1 MTETPIQAPLVLRV
15 HPADTVAVA
24 VHPLRAGELVRLG
37 TEAEEA
43 VLRQD
48 IPAGHKIALR
58 DYEAGDPVVK
68 YGFPIGRVTRPI
80 ARGQWVHSHNL
91 ATALSGDADFSDVR
105 HRPLADVLA
114 ALPDPG
120 PEPTWEGF
128 VRPDGR
134 VGTRNELWVLNTVGC
149 VNRAA
154 ERIARTIDRRFGH
167 EGEGVIDGAHAFAHP
182 FGCSQLGGDHARTR
196 DLLAALTRHPNC
208 GGAVVLGLGCENN
221 QLAAFLDAADL
232 DGSRRARGRLQSFVA
247 QLVGD
252 EIETGIEAA
261 EKIVEV
267 MREDRRETVGAHRL
281 VLGVKC
287 GGSDGFSG
295 VTANPLLG
303 RLADRWTAWGARV
316 LQTEVPEMFGAEP
329 VLLERAVSGDVF
341 CETVNLVQ
349 RFRDYFVAH
358 DQPVYE
364 NPSPGNKDGGLT
376 TLEEK
381 SLGAIQKGGRAPVA
395 EVLDYAEA
403 ASVPAS
409 GTDSSDG
416 FARGLGLIESP
427 GNDGVSC
434 TALTASGATVL
445 LFTTGRG
452 TPLGFPAP
460 TVKVATNPDIA
471 EHKPHW
477 IDFGAGDL
485 LTGAADMDALADR
498 LTAYVL
504 DVASGR
510 RTNNETND
518 YREIAIWKGGVTL

>member
-1 MTETPIQAPLVLRV
+1 MTLTAPQAPSALRV
-15 HPADTVAVA
+15 HPSDTVAVA
-24 VHPLRAGELVRLG
+24 VRAMEAGESVRLG
-37 TEAEEA
+37 PEAEGL
-43 VLRQD
+43 VLREA
-48 IPAGHKIALR
+48 IPAGHKLALR
-58 DYEAGDPVVK
+58 PHAPGEPVIK
-68 YGFPIGRVTRPI
+68 YGFPIGRASGRI
-80 ARGQWVHSHNL
+80 APGEWVHSHNL
-91 ATALSGDADFSDVR
+91 ATALSGDADVSSVR
-105 HRPLADVLA
+105 PKPLTETLA

-128 VRPDGR
+128 VREDGR

-154 ERIARTIDRRFGH
+154 ERIARTIDRRYGP

-196 DLLAALTRHPNC
+196 DLLAVLTRHPNC

-221 QLAAFLDAADL
+221 QLAAFLDAADP
-232 DGSRRARGRLQSFVA
+232 DGSRREAGRLESFVA

-261 EKIVEV
+261 EQIVAR
-267 MREDRRETVGAHRL
+267 MREDRRETVPAHRL

-316 LQTEVPEMFGAEP
+316 LQTEVPEMFGAEA
-329 VLLERAVSGDVF
+329 VLLERAASGEVF
-341 CETVNLVQ
+341 DQTVDLVQ

-395 EVLDYAEA
+395 EVLGYAQT
-403 ASVPAS
+403 ASVP
-409 GTDSSDG
+409 GTTTD
-416 FARGLGLIESP
+416 FAFAGGLGLIESP

-460 TVKVATNPDIA
+460 TVKVATNPTIA

-485 LTGAADMDALADR
+485 LTGDADMDALADR
-498 LTAYVL
+498 LTASVL
-504 DVASGR
+504 EIASGR

>member
-1 MTETPIQAPLVLRV
+1 MTATAPAPPALRV

-24 VHPLRAGELVRLG
+24 VRPLAGG
-37 TEAEEA
+37 AEVEGV
-43 VLRQD
+43 VLAED
-48 IPAGHKIALR
+48 VPAGHKVALVAHA
-58 DYEAGDPVVK
+58 EGEPVVK
-68 YGFPIGRVTRPI
+68 YGFPIGRATAPI
-80 ARGQWVHSHNL
+80 AAGAWVHSHNL
-91 ATALSGDADFSDVR
+91 ATALSRDADFSGVR
-105 HRPLADVLA
+105 RQPLGDVLA
-114 ALPDPG
+114 ALGDPG
-120 PEPTWEGF
+120 PEPTWDGY
-128 VRPDGR
+128 VRADGR
-134 VGTRNELWVLNTVGC
+134 VGTRNEVWVLNTVGC

-154 ERIARTIDRRFGH
+154 ERVAREIDRRFGPG
-167 EGEGVIDGAHAFAHP
+167 GEGVVDGAHAFAHP
-182 FGCSQLGGDHARTR
+182 FGCSQLGGDHERTR

-221 QLAAFLDAADL
+221 QLDAFLTVADP
-232 DGSRRARGRLQSFVA
+232 DGARRGAGRLESFAA

-252 EIETGIEAA
+252 EIEAGVEAA
-261 EKIVEV
+261 QRVV
-267 MREDRRETVGAHRL
+267 AAMRGDRRETVPASRL
-281 VLGVKC
+281 VVGVKC

-303 RLADRWTAWGARV
+303 RLADRLAAWGGRV
-316 LQTEVPEMFGAEP
+316 LQTEVPEMFGAEA
-329 VLLERAVSGDVF
+329 VLLQRTVSDAVFADV
-341 CETVNLVQ
+341 EALVQ

-395 EVLDYAEA
+395 EVLGYAEP
-403 ASVPAS
+403 ASVA
-409 GTDSSDG
+409 GAGG
-416 FARGLGLIESP
+416 FVPGLGLIESP
-427 GNDGVSC
+427 GNDGVSS
-434 TALTASGATVL
+434 TALTAGGAGVV

-471 EHKPHW
+471 AQKPHW
-477 IDFGAGDL
+477 IDFSAGDL
-485 LTGAADMDALADR
+485 LAGEVDPDALADR
-498 LTAYVL
+498 LVAYVL